1 MTRDSFHK
9 KSNLKEIVLA
19 DSGSYIST
27 VGGITN
33 SKNSNLDQK
42 LQILQRES
50 ISRGS
55 IGKPPGTSGG
65 RLPQHFRIEELPPK
79 RYLPVRIYSLTY

>member
-50 ISRGS
+50 ISRGVYREATRY
-55 IGKPPGTSGG
+55 KWRQAPPT
-65 RLPQHFRIEELPPK
+65 LQN
-79 RYLPVRIYSLTY
+79 